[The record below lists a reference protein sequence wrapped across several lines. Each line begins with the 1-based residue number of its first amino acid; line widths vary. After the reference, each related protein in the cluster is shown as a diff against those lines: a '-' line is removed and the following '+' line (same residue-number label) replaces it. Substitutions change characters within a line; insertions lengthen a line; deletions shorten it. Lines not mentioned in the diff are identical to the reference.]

1 MLHGGSH
8 ERNRRA
14 GSENVPAIVGL
25 GAAAALAQKDRETSV
40 EHLAYLTNKL
50 RKGLHKHIDRIH
62 ENSKPEHSLPG
73 TLNISFEYIEGE
85 SLILRLDMEGICVST
100 GSACTSG
107 SMEPSHVLAALG
119 LPPQLAQGTVRFS
132 LGKDNTEAEI
142 NEVIEKVP
150 KVC

>member
-1 MLHGGSH
+1 M
-8 ERNRRA
+8 
-14 GSENVPAIVGL
+14 
-25 GAAAALAQKDRETSV
+25 
-40 EHLAYLTNKL
+40 

-62 ENSKPEHSLPG
+62 ENSEPEHSLPG

-119 LPPQLAQGTVRFS
+119 LPPRLAQGTVRFS

-142 NEVIEKVP
+142 DEVIEKVP
-150 KVC
+150 NVVEQMRAMSPAYKKL